1 MAVSRNEVRI
11 STSDIPPF
19 VRDTRPTYKRK
30 LAVYL
35 ILGSLACERSA
46 YYILDYNLTNA
57 LQAAETLNWSEVSS
71 STAFY
76 IFEGKLYRE
85 NS

>member
-1 MAVSRNEVRI
+1 MAASSEEVRI

-46 YYILDYNLTNA
+46 YYILGYNLTDA
-57 LQAAETLNWSEVSS
+57 LQAKGTLNWTENNS

-76 IFEGKLYRE
+76 IFEGKLF
-85 NS
+85 